1 VPDGPGTR
9 RWPGSEVVVK
19 TALGLA
25 TGGFTFYLSRLID
38 QSDAWSIILS
48 VLMGGV
54 VLIVGFLT
62 SFERRLG
69 SMEASLPAHNTEVVS
84 VVGRRLGEIGRAVD
98 LVERSSRSTELLS
111 LLDETLAFLEA
122 EAAGGPALPRSFVL
136 ETISQQTALIRDL
149 RGGTAI
155 YRGEDRDWLLAL
167 TLRTTST
174 LDAVSTAGGITDR
187 GIDSGFWD
195 SDHGRR
201 YLQYQRDAV
210 ARGIRVRRVF
220 VLDQLAYDDQQVLDG
235 IRGQRRFGIDVRRIL
250 DSACESEPEVRD
262 SVLDFVL
269 FDDAISYQLSNATLR
284 GIARTT
290 LLRNPQPIA
299 ENRRTF
305 DWLWANADD
314 PGAARPDAPG
324 GA

>member
-122 EAAGGPALPRSFVL
+122 EAAGGPALPRSYFGPPGL
-136 ETISQQTALIRDL
+136 TGCARMPAGPRPGLSSRCRWKAAQGT
-149 RGGTAI
+149 GGSRTRTVCLTGI
-155 YRGEDRDWLLAL
+155 PRSLA
-167 TLRTTST
+167 R
-174 LDAVSTAGGITDR
+174 AG
-187 GIDSGFWD
+187 
-195 SDHGRR
+195 
-201 YLQYQRDAV
+201 
-210 ARGIRVRRVF
+210 
-220 VLDQLAYDDQQVLDG
+220 
-235 IRGQRRFGIDVRRIL
+235 
-250 DSACESEPEVRD
+250 P
-262 SVLDFVL
+262 
-269 FDDAISYQLSNATLR
+269 
-284 GIARTT
+284 
-290 LLRNPQPIA
+290 
-299 ENRRTF
+299 
-305 DWLWANADD
+305 
-314 PGAARPDAPG
+314 
-324 GA
+324 